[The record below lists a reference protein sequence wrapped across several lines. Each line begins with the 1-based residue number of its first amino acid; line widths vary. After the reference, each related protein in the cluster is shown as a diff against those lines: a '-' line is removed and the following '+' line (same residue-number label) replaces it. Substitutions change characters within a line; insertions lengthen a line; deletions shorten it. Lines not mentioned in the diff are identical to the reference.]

1 MLATMRYLQAGVLL
15 GGAALYLS
23 AAVEAHWLSHGG
35 GGDGDSAFV
44 VLIVG
49 WNVLLLIVAALVL
62 VDSRRKARAGKT
74 MVLATDLLIV
84 KLAAIPFFLINVTV
98 LTWIAFFG
106 STLALYDQSL
116 TSGGQIALIAA
127 VAFVLTYVAMLTT
140 STYGWATIAQLR
152 RDGRI
157 GAGLGVLYRVLLLF
171 FVADVVVGIVLYVH
185 ARRAETPDPEPVRRP
200 RTVRLIQA
208 GTLILGSAM
217 YGLVIAFAGQLGDVN
232 NLWVTLAIP
241 GVWITLLCVVTALVV
256 VDAVAK
262 IRSGQTQDLATDALV
277 VKLVSIPFFL
287 LNFVVLGLLGVV
299 GGAIILFGGFVL
311 LFAVWVGIGLTY
323 VTMLSTS
330 VYVWAAIARLR
341 RDRVIGTGL
350 AVLYTFFSFIFVTD
364 IVAAIMLF
372 GHSRRRPGLALVIVM
387 LALGVIV
394 TVAGLFSP
402 DLSGML
408 VSTAE
413 SGSPGLLNPL
423 SVIGIVVIVGTIVL
437 ARILRRRSL
446 TQTPVPELAE

>member
-1 MLATMRYLQAGVLL
+1 MRYLQAGVLL
-15 GGAALYLS
+15 GGAALCLG

-62 VDSRRKARAGKT
+62 ADSRRKARAGKT
-74 MVLATDLLIV
+74 IVLATDLLIV

-98 LTWIAFFG
+98 LTWILFFG

-116 TSGGQIALIAA
+116 ESGGQIAIIAA

-140 STYGWATIAQLR
+140 STYGWATITQLR
-152 RDGRI
+152 RDGHI
-157 GAGLGVLYRVLLLF
+157 GAALGVLYRVLLLF
-171 FVADVVVGIVLYVH
+171 FVADVVVAIVLYVH
-185 ARRAETPDPEPVRRP
+185 ARRGETPVPEPVPRP
-200 RTVRLIQA
+200 RTVTLIQA

-217 YGLVIAFAGQLGDVN
+217 YALLIAFTSQLTTADN
-232 NLWVTLAIP
+232 IWLTLVVA
-241 GVWITLLCVVTALVV
+241 GVWITLVCVVTALVV

-262 IRSGQTQDLATDALV
+262 IRAGQTWDLASDGLV

-287 LNFVVLGLLGVV
+287 LNFAVLSVLGLM
-299 GGAIILFGGFVL
+299 GALIFIFGGFVL
-311 LFAVWVGIGLTY
+311 LFASWVGIGLTY
-323 VTMLSTS
+323 LTMLSTS
-330 VYVWAAIARLR
+330 VYVWATIARLR

-350 AVLYTFFSFIFVTD
+350 AVLYTLFTFIFVTD
-364 IVAAIMLF
+364 IVAAILLF

-387 LALGVIV
+387 LALGVIL
-394 TVAGLFSP
+394 TVAGLLSP

-408 VSTAE
+408 VSTPGSE
-413 SGSPGLLNPL
+413 SPGLLNPF
-423 SVIGIVVIVGTIVL
+423 SVIGLVLIVGTIVL
-437 ARILRRRSL
+437 TLVQRRRL
-446 TQTPVPELAE
+446 TRTPEIAG